1 MNIQQ
6 FHYILAVEKYK
17 HFETAAEK
25 CFVTQSTLSTM
36 ISKFESEIGIQI
48 FDRKTKPVSITKEGE
63 KIIQQ
68 LKIIT
73 YDIDQLIELTKTMK
87 GEVSGA
93 LKVGCIPTIAPYLL
107 PLFLQEFSANH
118 PDLIIEMKEITTNE
132 IVRLLKT
139 RELDIGIV
147 STPIG
152 ESELTEY
159 PLYQEPFVLFNMA
172 KKQRTDLHIKD
183 ITWDNFWLLKE
194 GHCMSDQVIDICNF
208 PDSDFQSH
216 TNLLL
221 KAGSIDSLIRFVKA
235 YQGKTFLPYLATLDL
250 PKEEQQF
257 LTFFNNPQPKRTV
270 GLLVHKHFAQITI
283 LKQFQQDIL
292 LKVQEIPALKLISKD

>member
-93 LKVGCIPTIAPYLL
+93 LKVGCIPTIAPYL
-107 PLFLQEFSANH
+107 
-118 PDLIIEMKEITTNE
+118 
-132 IVRLLKT
+132 
-139 RELDIGIV
+139 
-147 STPIG
+147 
-152 ESELTEY
+152 
-159 PLYQEPFVLFNMA
+159 
-172 KKQRTDLHIKD
+172 
-183 ITWDNFWLLKE
+183 
-194 GHCMSDQVIDICNF
+194 
-208 PDSDFQSH
+208 
-216 TNLLL
+216 
-221 KAGSIDSLIRFVKA
+221 
-235 YQGKTFLPYLATLDL
+235 
-250 PKEEQQF
+250 
-257 LTFFNNPQPKRTV
+257 
-270 GLLVHKHFAQITI
+270 
-283 LKQFQQDIL
+283 
-292 LKVQEIPALKLISKD
+292 